1 MTETYEEK
9 SVTSQP
15 ISEKQP
21 SPADAAPAEQPKAE
35 DKTQGNT
42 EPEQD
47 AQPKTEDKAQGN
59 TEPEQ
64 DAQPKSE
71 DSEKTSSLQT
81 AEQKDKKKEKTD
93 KKKGKKKKKKDVKLN
108 KAALVSA
115 IISGLLLLFWMY
127 VVIPVPDDSIC
138 PQLTVK
144 IRRFLDPY
152 TKYNERPN
160 CIYGRQYD

>member
-1 MTETYEEK
+1 MTDTYNEETNES
-9 SVTSQP
+9 SVTKQQP
-15 ISEKQP
+15 F
-21 SPADAAPAEQPKAE
+21 SPTDAVSAEQPMAENKTECEAKPEQTEQLKPE
-35 DKTQGNT
+35 DKNESKVKSGQNDQSK
-42 EPEQD
+42 PD
-47 AQPKTEDKAQGN
+47 NSDKT
-59 TEPEQ
+59 
-64 DAQPKSE
+64 KSP
-71 DSEKTSSLQT
+71 QT
-81 AEQKDKKKEKTD
+81 AEQNVKKVKKTD
-93 KKKGKKKKKKDVKLN
+93 KKKEKKDVKLN

-138 PQLTVK
+138 PNLTIK